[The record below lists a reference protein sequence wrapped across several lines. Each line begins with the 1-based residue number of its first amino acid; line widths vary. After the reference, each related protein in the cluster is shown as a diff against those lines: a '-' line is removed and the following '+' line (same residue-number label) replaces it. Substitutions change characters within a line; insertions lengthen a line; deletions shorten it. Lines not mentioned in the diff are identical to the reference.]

1 MHSFLFST
9 FAVGE
14 FSTSAI
20 ICGVA
25 SLVLFA
31 ITGLIAGPNL
41 EKFDSES

>member
-1 MHSFLFST
+1 MATLLFST
-9 FAVGE
+9 IALGE

-20 ICGVA
+20 FCGVA

>member
-1 MHSFLFST
+1 MPPILFAT

-14 FSTSAI
+14 LNTSAI
-20 ICGVA
+20 FCGVA
-25 SLVLFA
+25 SLVVFA